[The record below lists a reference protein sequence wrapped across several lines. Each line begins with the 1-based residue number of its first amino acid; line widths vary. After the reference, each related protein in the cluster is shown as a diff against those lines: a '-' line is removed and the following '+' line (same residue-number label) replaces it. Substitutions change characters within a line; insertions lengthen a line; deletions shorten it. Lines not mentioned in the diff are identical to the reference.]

1 MRIVSAASE
10 MAPFAKTGGLADVA
24 GALPIVL
31 AGSGHQVTAFL
42 PKYRT
47 IDTDSHAL
55 VRRPEE
61 IRVPLGDRTEAAH
74 LWEGQWRGVRVI
86 LLDHDGFYGRE
97 GLYQERGEDYPDN
110 AERFIF
116 FSRGVLEALKV
127 LDWKP
132 DVIHCHDWQCGLI
145 PAYLKTLYGRD
156 PVFADTA
163 TLLTI
168 HNLGYQGLFPA
179 ELFALTGLS
188 DELLTPDGMEFW
200 GKMNFLK
207 AGLVYADFLSTVS
220 PKYSQEIQTPEFG
233 FGLDGFLRLR
243 ASDLYGVLNGVDYHE
258 WNPRTDPY
266 LAGPFSAEDL
276 TGKAAC
282 KRDVQEVMALPVRA
296 EIPLLGLISRL
307 AYQKGIDL
315 VTGIAEDLLSLD
327 LQMILLGMG
336 DAGLEQR
343 LQDLQQKY
351 PDKLAVRIGFDVAL
365 SHKITAGADI
375 FLMPS
380 RYEPS
385 GLSQLYS
392 LAYGT
397 IPIVRATGGL
407 EETVIPFDPGA
418 GTGNG
423 FTFLRADPE
432 DLLRTVHQAIDLYR
446 QKIVWNRIVQNAMA
460 ADFSWERSAREYVR
474 LYRLAIQRRRA
485 RGA

>member
-10 MAPFAKTGGLADVA
+10 MAPFAKTGGLGDVA
-24 GALPIVL
+24 CALPTVL

-47 IDTDSHAL
+47 INTESHAL
-55 VRRPEE
+55 LRRPEE
-61 IRVPLGDRTEAAH
+61 IRVPLGDRTERAH
-74 LWEGQWRGVRVI
+74 LWEGQRRGVRVI

-116 FSRGVLEALKV
+116 YSRGVLEALKV

-145 PAYLKTLYGRD
+145 PAYLKTLYGSD
-156 PVFADTA
+156 PFFADTA

-188 DELLTPDGMEFW
+188 DELLTPVGIEFW

-207 AGLVYADFLSTVS
+207 AGLVYADLLSTVS

-233 FGLDGFLRLR
+233 FGLDGFLRRR
-243 ASDLYGVLNGVDYHE
+243 AADLYGVLNGVDYHE

-266 LAGPFSAEDL
+266 LVAPFSAEDL

-296 EIPLLGLISRL
+296 EVPLLGMISRL

-315 VTGIAEDLLSLD
+315 VTGIGEDLLSLD
-327 LQMILLGMG
+327 LQMILLGTG
-336 DAGLEQR
+336 DVGLER
-343 LQDLQQKY
+343 SLQDLQQRY

-365 SHKITAGADI
+365 SHKIKAGADI

-385 GLSQLYS
+385 GLGQMYS

-407 EETVIPFDPGA
+407 DETIIPFDPGA

-432 DLLRTVHQAIDLYR
+432 DLLRTVRQAIGLFH
-446 QKIVWNRIVQNAMA
+446 QKTVWNRVVHNAMA
-460 ADFSWERSAREYVR
+460 ADFSWERSVREYVK
-474 LYRLAIQRRRA
+474 LYQLALQRRRA
-485 RGA
+485 RSV